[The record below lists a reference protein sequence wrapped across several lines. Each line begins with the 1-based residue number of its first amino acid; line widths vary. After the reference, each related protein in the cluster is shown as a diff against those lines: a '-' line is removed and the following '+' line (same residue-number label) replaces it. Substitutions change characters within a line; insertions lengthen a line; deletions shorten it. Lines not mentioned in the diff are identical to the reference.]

1 MVERVAVTNPEI
13 CMDLGKKIKYYEE
26 IKNDVKNLKTTNQL
40 LIKEN
45 IKKVSKIGLITSV
58 LGTILALGMN
68 YNGASTGNFHDLWHR
83 LLGICRI

>member
-1 MVERVAVTNPEI
+1 MSWIWICNWFDLFSYMVERVAVTNPEI

-58 LGTILALGMN
+58 LGTIL
-68 YNGASTGNFHDLWHR
+68 GNNTSVRNEL
-83 LLGICRI
+83 